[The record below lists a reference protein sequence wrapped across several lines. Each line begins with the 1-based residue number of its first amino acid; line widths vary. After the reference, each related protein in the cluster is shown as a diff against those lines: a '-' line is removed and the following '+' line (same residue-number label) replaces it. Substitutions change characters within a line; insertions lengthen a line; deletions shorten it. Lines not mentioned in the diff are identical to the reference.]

1 LTVIAPSVGDP
12 TMSQTAGRSTSRE
25 AAIQIDLGDI
35 TLCLTAR
42 VKGLRPP
49 RFVWRMGPVRDTVPA
64 DRIAGPR
71 PPYKQP
77 PGKVDLIVDL
87 HADKK
92 VSFSLQAIDEMGNP
106 TTFDGT
112 IAYSVDDPSIV
123 ALTDNGDGSGVAAAV
138 GPLGTAV
145 LTATITP
152 TTGAVVEKSEAINVI
167 AGDAASFS
175 FTFGPEEEVTP
186 DDVP

>member
-1 LTVIAPSVGDP
+1 
-12 TMSQTAGRSTSRE
+12 
-25 AAIQIDLGDI
+25 
-35 TLCLTAR
+35 
-42 VKGLRPP
+42 
-49 RFVWRMGPVRDTVPA
+49 
-64 DRIAGPR
+64 
-71 PPYKQP
+71 
-77 PGKVDLIVDL
+77 VDLIVDL

-92 VSFSLQAIDEMGNP
+92 VTFSLQAVDEMGNP

-112 IAYSVDDPSIV
+112 IAYAVDDPSIV

-152 TTGAVVEKSEAINVI
+152 TTGAPVEKSEAINVI
-167 AGDAASFS
+167 AGDATSFS